1 MERVVTAKPASTFA
15 QRALQPA
22 AWRDPLAVLASFADE
37 PYALGLIS
45 DGSSRGRWSYLAW
58 SPSRTF
64 DSLRAWREAMPA
76 PEPVEATVSD
86 HPPFQGGAA
95 GLACYEWGAAQEAA
109 MPQERSGWPDLAG
122 GVYDRLLAFDHH
134 LKRVW
139 AIGRGETEAEARAR
153 ADEAKARLRAN
164 GAPPGAARAETF
176 EDVIP
181 AAAHQSAVGAVVAA
195 IGRGD
200 LFQANIAR
208 PWAGRLQDGCTPFD
222 VLAKLATGSPAPFA
236 GYLRLPGHAVVSNS
250 PERFIEV
257 TSEGQ
262 AQTRPIKGTRPRG
275 RTPDED
281 RTLAEELLASPKDRA
296 ENLMIVD
303 LMRNDL
309 ARACRPGTVKVEAFC
324 ALESYANVH
333 HLVSTVTGR
342 LKPGQGALDLF
353 AGAFPAGSITGAP
366 KIQAMREIARHETP
380 RGPYCGSLFWAGFD
394 GAFDS
399 SVLIRTLAFEEDGQ
413 GWRFETRAG
422 GGITADSDPMEEDAE
437 AVAKIAAI
445 RLALTA

>member
-1 MERVVTAKPASTFA
+1 MKARVLEA
-15 QRALQPA
+15 A
-22 AWRDPLAVLASFADE
+22 AWRDPLAVLASFAEE

-45 DGSSRGRWSYLAW
+45 FGSARGRWSYLAW

-64 DSLRAWREAMPA
+64 DSLASWRAAMPA
-76 PEPVEATVSD
+76 PEPLEATVSD

-109 MPQERSGWPDLAG
+109 MPQGRSGWPDLAG
-122 GVYDRLLAFDHH
+122 GLYDRLLAFDHH

-139 AIGRGETEAEARAR
+139 AIGRGETEDDARAR
-153 ADEAKARLRAN
+153 ADQAKARLRAN
-164 GAPPGAARAETF
+164 GAPPGPARATAF
-176 EDVIP
+176 DAVIP
-181 AAAHQSAVGAVVAA
+181 APTHQAAVAA
-195 IGRGD
+195 AVAALGRGD
-200 LFQANIAR
+200 GFTANNAR
-208 PWAGRLQDGCTPFD
+208 PWAGRLQAGSTPFD
-222 VLAKLATGSPAPFA
+222 VLARLAADSPAPFA
-236 GYLRLPGHAVVSNS
+236 GYLRLPGRAVVSNS
-250 PERFIEV
+250 PERFLEV
-257 TSEGQ
+257 TAEGQ

-275 RTPDED
+275 STPEED
-281 RTLAEELLASPKDRA
+281 RRLAEELLASPKDRA

-342 LKPGQGALDLF
+342 LRPGQGALDLF
-353 AGAFPAGSITGAP
+353 STAFPAGSITGAP

-399 SVLIRTLAFEEDGQ
+399 SVLIRTLAFEEDEG
-413 GWRFETRAG
+413 GWAFETRAG
-422 GGITADSDPMEEDAE
+422 GGIVADSDPVDEDAE

>member
-1 MERVVTAKPASTFA
+1 MTARVL
-15 QRALQPA
+15 RPA

-37 PYALGLIS
+37 PWALGLIS
-45 DGSSRGRWSYLAW
+45 DGSARGRWSYLGW
-58 SPSRTF
+58 NPTRTF
-64 DSLRAWREAMPA
+64 DSLASWRAAMP
-76 PEPVEATVSD
+76 PRETLEATVSD

-95 GLACYEWGAAQEAA
+95 GLACYEWGAAEEPA
-109 MPQERSGWPDLAG
+109 MPQGRSAWPDLAG
-122 GVYDRLLAFDHH
+122 GVYDKLLAFDHH

-139 AIGRGETEAEARAR
+139 AIGRGETDEEAGVR
-153 ADEAKARLRAN
+153 ADQALERLRAN
-164 GAPPGAARAETF
+164 GPPPAPVHAEDFTA
-176 EDVIP
+176 VIP
-181 AAAHQSAVGAVVAA
+181 GEAHQAAVAAVVTA

-208 PWAGRLQDGCTPFD
+208 PWTGRLEPGAMPFD
-222 VLAKLATGSPAPFA
+222 VLARLVRESPAPFA
-236 GYLRLPGHAVVSNS
+236 GYLRLPKSSSGIGRAVVSNS

-257 TSEGQ
+257 TAEGQ

-275 RTPDED
+275 ESPMED
-281 RTLAEELLASPKDRA
+281 RYLAEELLASPKDRA

-324 ALESYANVH
+324 ALETYANVH

-353 AGAFPAGSITGAP
+353 SAAFPAGSITGAP

-399 SVLIRTLAFEEDGQ
+399 SVLIRTLAFEEDAE
-413 GWRFETRAG
+413 GWTFETRAG
-422 GGITADSDPMEEDAE
+422 GGITADSDPADEDQEAE
-437 AVAKIAAI
+437 AKIKAI
-445 RLALTA
+445 RMALTA

>member
-1 MERVVTAKPASTFA
+1 VKARV
-15 QRALQPA
+15 LEPA

-45 DGSSRGRWSYLAW
+45 DGSARGRWSYLGW
-58 SPSRTF
+58 SPARTF
-64 DSLRAWREAMPA
+64 GSLAAWRSAMPT
-76 PEPVEATVSD
+76 PEPLEATVSD

-95 GLACYEWGAAQEAA
+95 GLACYEWGAAQEPA
-109 MPQERSGWPDLAG
+109 MPQPRSGWPDLAG
-122 GVYDRLLAFDHH
+122 GIYDRLLAFDHH

-139 AIGRGETEAEARAR
+139 AIGRGETEGEARVR

-164 GAPPGAARAETF
+164 GAPPGPARAEGF
-176 EDVIP
+176 EAVVSG
-181 AAAHQSAVGAVVAA
+181 AAHQAAVSAVVAA

-208 PWAGRLQDGCTPFD
+208 PWAGRLQAGCTPFD
-222 VLAKLATGSPAPFA
+222 VLARLAGESPAPFA
-236 GYLRLPGHAVVSNS
+236 GYLRLPGRAVVSNS

-257 TSEGQ
+257 TAEGE

-275 RTPDED
+275 RTPEED
-281 RTLAEELLASPKDRA
+281 RLLAEELLASPKDRA

-324 ALESYANVH
+324 ALETYANVH

-353 AGAFPAGSITGAP
+353 SGAFPAGSITGAP

-399 SVLIRTLAFEEDGQ
+399 SVLIRTLAFEEDGE

-422 GGITADSDPMEEDAE
+422 GGITADSDPVEEDQEAE
-437 AVAKIAAI
+437 AKIMAI

>member
-1 MERVVTAKPASTFA
+1 MERVVTPKPASTFA
-15 QRALQPA
+15 QRALEPA
-22 AWRDPLAVLASFADE
+22 GWRDPLAVLASFAEE
-37 PYALGLIS
+37 PWALGLIS
-45 DGSSRGRWSYLAW
+45 DGSARGRWSYLGW
-58 SPSRTF
+58 NPTLTF
-64 DSLRAWREAMPA
+64 DSLAAWRAAMPA
-76 PEPVEATVSD
+76 PEPLEATVSD

-95 GLACYEWGAAQEAA
+95 GLACYEWGAAEEPA
-109 MPQERSGWPDLAG
+109 MPQGRSGWPDLAG
-122 GVYDRLLAFDHH
+122 GLYDKLLAFDHH

-139 AIGRGETEAEARAR
+139 AIGRGDTDAEARVR
-153 ADEAKARLRAN
+153 AGQALERLRAN
-164 GAPPGAARAETF
+164 GPPPGPAHAAAF
-176 EDVIP
+176 DAVIP
-181 AAAHQSAVGAVVAA
+181 SQAHQAAVGAVVGA

-200 LFQANIAR
+200 IFQANIAR
-208 PWAGRLQDGCTPFD
+208 PWAGRLEPGCTPFD
-222 VLAKLATGSPAPFA
+222 VLARLAHESPAPFA
-236 GYLRLPGHAVVSNS
+236 GYLRLPGRAVVSNS

-257 TSEGQ
+257 TAEGQ

-275 RTPDED
+275 RTAEED
-281 RTLAEELLASPKDRA
+281 RRLAEELLASPKDRA

-309 ARACRPGTVKVEAFC
+309 ARSCRPGTVKVEAFC
-324 ALESYANVH
+324 ALETYANVH

-342 LKPGQGALDLF
+342 LTAGQGALDLF

-399 SVLIRTLAFEEDGQ
+399 SVLIRTLAFDEDSE

-422 GGITADSDPMEEDAE
+422 GGITADSDPADEDAE
-437 AVAKIAAI
+437 AEAKIAAI

>member
-1 MERVVTAKPASTFA
+1 M
-15 QRALQPA
+15 
-22 AWRDPLAVLASFADE
+22 AVLASFAEE

-45 DGSSRGRWSYLAW
+45 DGSARGRWSYLGC
-58 SPSRTF
+58 SPVRTF
-64 DSLRAWREAMPA
+64 DSLAAWRAAMPA
-76 PEPVEATVSD
+76 PEPLEATVSD

-95 GLACYEWGAAQEAA
+95 GLACYEWGAAQDRA
-109 MPQERSGWPDLAG
+109 MPQERSAWPDLVG
-122 GVYDRLLAFDHH
+122 GIYDRLLAFDHH

-139 AIGRGETEAEARAR
+139 AIGRGETETEARTR
-153 ADEAKARLRAN
+153 ADQAKERLRAN
-164 GAPPGAARAETF
+164 GAPPSPARAEDF
-176 EDVIP
+176 NAVIP
-181 AAAHQSAVGAVVAA
+181 GQAHQHAVGAVVRA
-195 IGRGD
+195 IARGD

-208 PWAGRLQDGCTPFD
+208 PWAGRLHGACTPFD
-222 VLAKLATGSPAPFA
+222 VLAKLAAESPAPFA
-236 GYLRLPGHAVVSNS
+236 GYLRLPKAASGQGRAVVSNS

-257 TSEGQ
+257 TAEGE

-275 RTPDED
+275 ATPDED
-281 RTLAEELLASPKDRA
+281 RLLAQELLASPKDRA

-324 ALESYANVH
+324 ALESFANVH

-342 LKPGQGALDLF
+342 LTPAQGALDLF
-353 AGAFPAGSITGAP
+353 ASAFPPGSVTGAP

-399 SVLIRTLAFEEDGQ
+399 SVLIRTLAFEEDQ
-413 GWRFETRAG
+413 TGWGFETRAG
-422 GGITADSDPMEEDAE
+422 GGIVADSDPVEEDAE
-437 AVAKIAAI
+437 AEAKISAI

>member
-1 MERVVTAKPASTFA
+1 MTTA
-15 QRALQPA
+15 RALQQA

-45 DGSSRGRWSYLAW
+45 DGSARGRWSYLGWNPA
-58 SPSRTF
+58 RTF
-64 DSLRAWREAMPA
+64 ASLDAWRAAMPD
-76 PEPVEATVSD
+76 PEPLEATVSD

-95 GLACYEWGAAQEAA
+95 GLACYEWGAAQEPA
-109 MPQERSGWPDLAG
+109 MPQGRSGWPDLAG
-122 GVYDRLLAFDHH
+122 GIYDKLLAFDHH

-139 AIGRGETEAEARAR
+139 AIGRGATDAEARAR
-153 ADEAKARLRAN
+153 AGQALERLRAN
-164 GAPPGAARAETF
+164 GPPPGPARASDF
-176 EDVIP
+176 HAVIP
-181 AAAHQSAVGAVVAA
+181 GQAHQAAVGAVVTA

-208 PWAGRLQDGCTPFD
+208 PWAGRLEPGCTPFD
-222 VLAKLATGSPAPFA
+222 VLARLVRESPAPFA
-236 GYLRLPGHAVVSNS
+236 GYLRLPGRAVVSNS

-257 TSEGQ
+257 TAEGQ

-275 RTPDED
+275 ESPMED
-281 RTLAEELLASPKDRA
+281 RYLAEELLASPKDRA

-309 ARACRPGTVKVEAFC
+309 ARACRPGSVKVEAFC
-324 ALESYANVH
+324 ALETYANVH
-333 HLVSTVTGR
+333 HLVSTVTGA
-342 LKPGQGALDLF
+342 LKPGLSALDLF
-353 AGAFPAGSITGAP
+353 AEAFPAGSITGAP

-399 SVLIRTLAFEEDGQ
+399 SVLIRTLAFEEEADG
-413 GWRFETRAG
+413 WTFETRAG
-422 GGITADSDPMEEDAE
+422 GGITADSDPADEDAE
-437 AVAKIAAI
+437 AEAKIGAI
-445 RLALTA
+445 RRALTA